1 MRVGV
6 FKVVG
11 IGKERDEKNG
21 FVLLERK
28 EKKGIGLLGMEKS

>member
-11 IGKERDEKNG
+11 IGKEILRKG
-21 FVLLERK
+21 KVLLERK
-28 EKKGIGLLGMEKS
+28 EKKELV